1 MHDKNLKRLPRAWRR
16 PARNP
21 RPVCGSALLVC
32 RQARKR
38 RKLLFHFP
46 SRPSHAG
53 MHGMR
58 CVRVL
63 PHTFGGSE
71 LAKVGVVVHAPHEV
85 LPARRR
91 RRRRREWP
99 TSLSL
104 ASRPVAGPPVLPGT
118 DSLSCTQRTQR
129 TQRHVTQCA
138 TSLMRI
144 WTKKVSESEKW
155 IWLDCWSS
163 GERSGWGAR
172 PVLDAHCCSGRHD
185 TRWLWNARVSR
196 WCRQCS
202 CRLARTHEH
211 VSSNSTLPPSWFVKY
226 SLLNYLFVFRI
237 VSSSLARPAH
247 KLTCSHRVRPLPAL
261 MPCRRI

>member
-1 MHDKNLKRLPRAWRR
+1 MDPRLCPADLFPLQKPLSVGPRSH
-16 PARNP
+16 PA
-21 RPVCGSALLVC
+21 
-32 RQARKR
+32 
-38 RKLLFHFP
+38 
-46 SRPSHAG
+46 SHACMTRTSRDSPERG
-53 MHGMR
+53 GVPPGIPALCVAQPCSYAGKQERAESFFSISPPVPRMR
-58 CVRVL
+58 LL

-163 GERSGWGAR
+163 GERSGWGRGESWTRTAAQAVMTRDGCGMLVSPGGVVSAAAVWLVPMSMSRQTAR
-172 PVLDAHCCSGRHD
+172 
-185 TRWLWNARVSR
+185 SR
-196 WCRQCS
+196 
-202 CRLARTHEH
+202 
-211 VSSNSTLPPSWFVKY
+211 PPG
-226 SLLNYLFVFRI
+226 L
-237 VSSSLARPAH
+237 
-247 KLTCSHRVRPLPAL
+247 
-261 MPCRRI
+261 